1 MIVGYI
7 IAFFIT
13 IGVIILACCK
23 VSGDCSRQE
32 EQEQD
37 PCETCNRW
45 SECNGVD
52 SNCPWK

>member
-1 MIVGYI
+1 MGYI
-7 IAFFIT
+7 IALFII
-13 IGVIILACCK
+13 IGLIALACCK

-32 EQEQD
+32 EQDQD